1 VSIGVSGHLIVIVAG
16 QWLHSAECMVV
27 VEEVEVGLLSKASS
41 PPCLAWSSM
50 LLLGCGL
57 RRAREKGFVTLREWL
72 V

>member
-1 VSIGVSGHLIVIVAG
+1 VSIWVSGRLIVIVAG
-16 QWLHSAECMVV
+16 QWLHSAECMAV
-27 VEEVEVGLLSKASS
+27 VEVRLLSKASS

-57 RRAREKGFVTLREWL
+57 RRARERGFVTLLECL

>member
-1 VSIGVSGHLIVIVAG
+1 MSIGVSRHLIVIFAG
-16 QWLHSAECMVV
+16 QWLHSMECMAV
-27 VEEVEVGLLSKASS
+27 VEVGLLSKASS

-57 RRAREKGFVTLREWL
+57 RRARERGFVTLWEWL